1 MRFRVSLVLRRAIEA
16 AREALTRLDADQV
29 PASLRPVVR
38 ASSALTPPLEALLLR
53 ELDSLGWL
61 RDKAA
66 AQWGG
71 AEDALVGEGSDR
83 ASALFLLRPEGWAP
97 ELVRLAWG
105 GGFGSGAAAGD
116 KAAGTAEKAKAEKSE
131 LRDKLRQI
139 GRERDELQAE
149 VRRLER
155 AAAEPARSEQ
165 QGVARWRARL
175 AETEAGHAEV
185 ASAMQARITEL
196 EGDAAKLRESVK
208 KERQGR
214 ARAEKKLDEHRI
226 TPGWVRGGADLA
238 RLLDQLA
245 AAAVRVIPENEVV
258 AGRSALRLPEGVRPD
273 GADAVEWVL
282 ARSGPK
288 HILVDGYNVGLALAA
303 GKAAEVRARLEPV
316 LGRIR
321 TVARPPRS
329 VTVVYD
335 SSIEA
340 SRTGGVAGVAV
351 HFAPPGITA
360 DDVIVGMAATAGT
373 VVISNDREVRERS
386 ERAGALALWAEALV
400 AWARRRR

>member
-1 MRFRVSLVLRRAIEA
+1 MLRRAIDA

-61 RDKAA
+61 RDKAV

-71 AEDALVGEGSDR
+71 AKAALTGEGSDR

-97 ELVRLAWG
+97 ELMRLAWEG
-105 GGFGSGAAAGD
+105 GYGTGAAAGD
-116 KAAGTAEKAKAEKSE
+116 KAADDAEKAKTEKGE
-131 LRDKLRQI
+131 LRDKLRQTV
-139 GRERDELQAE
+139 RERDEVKAE

-155 AAAEPARSEQ
+155 AAAEPARTEH
-165 QGVARWRARL
+165 QGAARMRERL
-175 AETEAGHAEV
+175 ADTEAAHAEFR
-185 ASAMQARITEL
+185 SALQARIDEL
-196 EGDAAKLRESVK
+196 EGEAGRLREWLQ

-214 ARAEKKLDEHRI
+214 SRAEKKLDEHRI

-238 RLLDQLA
+238 RILDQLA

-258 AGRSALRLPEGVRPD
+258 KGKVALRLPEGVRPD
-273 GADAVEWVL
+273 AADAVEWVL
-282 ARSGPK
+282 DRSGPK
-288 HILVDGYNVGLALAA
+288 HILVDGYNVGLALAS
-303 GKAAEVRARLEPV
+303 GKASEVRARLEPV

-335 SSIEA
+335 SSIEG

-351 HFAPPGITA
+351 HFAPPGTTA

-386 ERAGALALWAEALV
+386 ERAGALSLWAEALV

>member
-1 MRFRVSLVLRRAIEA
+1 VSLVLRRAIDA

-61 RDKAA
+61 RDKAV

-71 AEDALVGEGSDR
+71 AKAASTGEGSDR

-97 ELVRLAWG
+97 DLVRLAWEG
-105 GGFGSGAAAGD
+105 GYGTGAAAGD
-116 KAAGTAEKAKAEKSE
+116 KAADDAEKAKTEKGE
-131 LRDKLRQI
+131 LRDKLRQTV
-139 GRERDELQAE
+139 RERDEMKAE

-155 AAAEPARSEQ
+155 AAAEPARTEH
-165 QGVARWRARL
+165 QGAARMRERL
-175 AETEAGHAEV
+175 ADTEAAHAEFR
-185 ASAMQARITEL
+185 SALQARIDEL
-196 EGDAAKLRESVK
+196 EGEAGRLRESLQ

-214 ARAEKKLDEHRI
+214 SRAEKKLDEHRI

-238 RLLDQLA
+238 RILDQLA

-258 AGRSALRLPEGVRPD
+258 KGTVALRLPEGVRPD
-273 GADAVEWVL
+273 AADAVEWVL
-282 ARSGPK
+282 DRSGPK
-288 HILVDGYNVGLALAA
+288 HILVDGYNVGLALAS
-303 GKAAEVRARLEPV
+303 GKASEVRARLEPV

-335 SSIEA
+335 SSIEG

-351 HFAPPGITA
+351 HFAPPGTTA

-386 ERAGALALWAEALV
+386 ERVGALSLWSEALV

>member
-1 MRFRVSLVLRRAIEA
+1 VLRRAIDA

-61 RDKAA
+61 RDKAV

-71 AEDALVGEGSDR
+71 AKVALTGEGSDR

-97 ELVRLAWG
+97 ELVRLAWEG
-105 GGFGSGAAAGD
+105 GYGTGAVAGD
-116 KAAGTAEKAKAEKSE
+116 KAADDAEKAKTEKGE
-131 LRDKLRQI
+131 LRDKLRQTV
-139 GRERDELQAE
+139 RERDEVKAE

-155 AAAEPARSEQ
+155 AAAEPARTEH
-165 QGVARWRARL
+165 QGAARMRERL
-175 AETEAGHAEV
+175 ADTEAAHAEFR
-185 ASAMQARITEL
+185 SALQARIDEL
-196 EGDAAKLRESVK
+196 EGEAGRLRESLQ

-214 ARAEKKLDEHRI
+214 SRAEKKLDEHRI

-238 RLLDQLA
+238 RILDQLA

-258 AGRSALRLPEGVRPD
+258 KGKVALRLPEGVRPD
-273 GADAVEWVL
+273 AADAVEWVL
-282 ARSGPK
+282 DRSGPK
-288 HILVDGYNVGLALAA
+288 HILVDGYNVGLALAS
-303 GKAAEVRARLEPV
+303 GKASEVRARLEPV

-335 SSIEA
+335 SSIEG

-351 HFAPPGITA
+351 HFAPPGTTA

-386 ERAGALALWAEALV
+386 ERAGALSLWAEALV

>member
-1 MRFRVSLVLRRAIEA
+1 VLRRAIES
-16 AREALTRLDADQV
+16 AREALARLDANQV
-29 PASLRPVVR
+29 PAALRPVVR

-61 RDKAA
+61 REKAA

-71 AEDALVGEGSDR
+71 ATDALEGEGSDR
-83 ASALFLLRPEGWAP
+83 ASALFLLRPDGWAP
-97 ELVRLAWG
+97 DLVRLAWE
-105 GGFGSGAAAGD
+105 GGFGSGAVAGD
-116 KAAGTAEKAKAEKSE
+116 RAANTADKAKVEKSE
-131 LRDKLRQI
+131 LRDKLRQTV
-139 GRERDELQAE
+139 RERDELQAE

-155 AAAEPARSEQ
+155 AAAEPARTEHQS
-165 QGVARWRARL
+165 AARL
-175 AETEAGHAEV
+175 RERLADAEAAHTEVRAAL
-185 ASAMQARITEL
+185 QARVAEL
-196 EGDAAKLRESVK
+196 EGETGRLREAIQ

-214 ARAEKKLDEHRI
+214 SRAEKKLDDHRI

-238 RLLDQLA
+238 RVLDQLA
-245 AAAVRVIPENEVV
+245 AAAVRVIPENEVIKGAV
-258 AGRSALRLPEGVRPD
+258 AMRLPEGILPD

-288 HILVDGYNVGLALAA
+288 HIVVDGYNVGLALAA

-335 SSIEA
+335 SSIEG

-351 HFAPPGITA
+351 HFAPPGTTA
-360 DDVIVGMAATAGT
+360 DEVIVGMAATAGT

-386 ERAGALALWAEALV
+386 EGSGALALWSEALV
-400 AWARRRR
+400 AWSRRRR